1 MFDFAETFT
10 ETFVESVISV
20 PETIYD
26 IGSGVLP
33 TPVPPNESIP
43 IIIDGGEDAI
53 SEIADDVDDFLEKNL
68 GWSILQNIL
77 GNDFVSTCE
86 TVFGKDYPLCMMVKL
101 WNQFEEITV
110 NAIFSSPL
118 LLYIFSILYPL
129 HGIASLTV

>member
-1 MFDFAETFT
+1 MFDFA

-26 IGSGVLP
+26 IGEGILP
-33 TPVPPNESIP
+33 TPVPPDESIP
-43 IIIDGGEDAI
+43 IIFDEGEEAV
-53 SEIADDVDDFLEKNL
+53 DDVVEDILENNL
-68 GWSILQNIL
+68 GWSILHNIF

-86 TVFGKDYPLCMMVKL
+86 TVFGEGYPLCMLVKL

-110 NAIFSSPL
+110 NAILSSPL